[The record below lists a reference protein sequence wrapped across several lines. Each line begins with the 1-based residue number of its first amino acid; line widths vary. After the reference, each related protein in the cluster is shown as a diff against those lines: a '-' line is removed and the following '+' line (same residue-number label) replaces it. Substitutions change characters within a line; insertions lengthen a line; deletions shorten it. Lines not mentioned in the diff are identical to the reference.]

1 MSTSGVCYCGVGAL
15 HKGQVSLQNMKR
27 GVEVYRTIT
36 QPLTRTEDLFSAS
49 QGKVIHSMMPL
60 ELQFSARQALK
71 LSIMEAMKFR
81 AAPDKKL
88 SQMESIHELV
98 ESFDVPMDPRLE
110 RSLVYRGKIN
120 DILHKNSGKTLEQ
133 RRKHQVAIYNNAMM
147 AGGATAGYAV
157 TANFTDDEYARL

>member
-1 MSTSGVCYCGVGAL
+1 
-15 HKGQVSLQNMKR
+15 MKR

-81 AAPDKKL
+81 AAPDK
-88 SQMESIHELV
+88 
-98 ESFDVPMDPRLE
+98 
-110 RSLVYRGKIN
+110 N
-120 DILHKNSGKTLEQ
+120 
-133 RRKHQVAIYNNAMM
+133 
-147 AGGATAGYAV
+147 
-157 TANFTDDEYARL
+157 